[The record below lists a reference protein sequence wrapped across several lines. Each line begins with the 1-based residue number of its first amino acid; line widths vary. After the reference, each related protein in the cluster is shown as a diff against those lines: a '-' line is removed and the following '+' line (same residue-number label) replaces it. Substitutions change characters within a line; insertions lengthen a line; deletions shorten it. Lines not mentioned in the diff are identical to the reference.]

1 MRLIDFGQKE
11 DYIPL
16 ERGIAFP
23 QEYENG
29 DTYKWYNPMCFNYKY
44 WLEMIQR
51 SEFEVGFKMSKYT
64 LAEALMMGGEL

>member
-44 WLEMIQR
+44 WL
-51 SEFEVGFKMSKYT
+51 
-64 LAEALMMGGEL
+64 